1 MLQDMHSCCYMLI
14 ILNHYNYLN
23 HPYIDICLL
32 SQYHHVT
39 KLHYLM
45 FSVRKQTIPCRLLG
59 EGHHA
64 CMWQML
70 ILIYDESGLCPF
82 SLWVDEKMFDPSHI
96 LSVNH
101 DIKYLVSN
109 SYGKSLM

>member
-1 MLQDMHSCCYMLI
+1 M
-14 ILNHYNYLN
+14 
-23 HPYIDICLL
+23 
-32 SQYHHVT
+32 
-39 KLHYLM
+39 
-45 FSVRKQTIPCRLLG
+45 
-59 EGHHA
+59 HA
-64 CMWQML
+64 CGRCSSSFIWA
-70 ILIYDESGLCPF
+70 DESGLCPF